1 MLIYL
6 KELTKIGEMNYGFS
20 VEFMNT
26 IRSEINKF
34 LNDDFNVYSITL
46 KTIKQYARTY
56 FLDNKEIF
64 LAIYGI
70 FDILNKSYSRSEY

>member
-1 MLIYL
+1 M
-6 KELTKIGEMNYGFS
+6 KELTKISEMNYGFS

-34 LNDDFNVYSITL
+34 VNDDFNVYSITL

-70 FDILNKSYSRSEY
+70 FDTLNKSYSRSEN